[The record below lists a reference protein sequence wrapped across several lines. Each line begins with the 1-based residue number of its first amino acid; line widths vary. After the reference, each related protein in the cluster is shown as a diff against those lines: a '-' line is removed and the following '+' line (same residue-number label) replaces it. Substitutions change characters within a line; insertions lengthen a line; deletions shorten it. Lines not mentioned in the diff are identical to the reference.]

1 MQINASSANSINFI
15 EQKKLN
21 ASSFNKTNNKNSD
34 IEDSFLSKTISSIES
49 LELNESLGTLQI
61 AQSTV
66 HKLKTNTQELQ
77 KLTEKFSFFQSQ
89 EIELSE
95 KFENITINMLDI
107 VDNTMVKDKQLFYNT
122 HLFKSGSIEFKLTME
137 NDYGIE
143 DLNLTN
149 SKKINDFEDK
159 LSTVKNQID
168 EIKSYI
174 ELTNFNQM
182 AALKN
187 GSPLLDITKNSTN
200 EKVTLNVEDIKRAH
214 NTNSL
219 IDKVDFLLRN

>member
-1 MQINASSANSINFI
+1 
-15 EQKKLN
+15 
-21 ASSFNKTNNKNSD
+21 
-34 IEDSFLSKTISSIES
+34 
-49 LELNESLGTLQI
+49 
-61 AQSTV
+61 
-66 HKLKTNTQELQ
+66 
-77 KLTEKFSFFQSQ
+77 
-89 EIELSE
+89 
-95 KFENITINMLDI
+95 
-107 VDNTMVKDKQLFYNT
+107 
-122 HLFKSGSIEFKLTME
+122 ME